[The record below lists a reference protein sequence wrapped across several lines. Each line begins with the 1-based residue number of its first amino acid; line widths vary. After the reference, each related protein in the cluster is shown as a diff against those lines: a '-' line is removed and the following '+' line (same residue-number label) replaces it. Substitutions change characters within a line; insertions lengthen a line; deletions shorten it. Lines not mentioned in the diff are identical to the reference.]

1 MSRFVPQILFVD
13 AYDSFSNNI
22 ISLLEK
28 KLQVSVTKIKIDQTI
43 PDLHIF
49 LAQYQAVVVGPG
61 PGHPNRPEDVGLI
74 NFLWKLEEGHL
85 LPVMGI
91 CLGFQSLVLNFGGQV
106 KPLPEP
112 RHGIPRIITS
122 SEKSIFRGIGYF
134 ESVQYHSLYAS
145 WGDDDLDLEPLAWDR
160 KEDNRTS
167 SDIPGHKVNPK
178 SILMAVKHKHKPFY
192 GIQFH
197 PESICSSKTAQ
208 EIMAAWWTDAQSW
221 NANQRQKSAYTMAN
235 ASFRQVSELNSSLR
249 QTVYSLD
256 LTQALE
262 TAMTDSVSSS
272 RSPSV
277 FSEDGSEFPDQ
288 GSPPSTVS
296 LRSSMLS
303 MNEAGFPA
311 TSTQLL
317 SEVLPQHSLTVP
329 QIYEIV
335 RTTGSDAVVFDSE
348 MHQREVVGTH
358 SIIGVIEPD
367 NMKLEY
373 KIGSDEVRQVQ
384 NGKSISIPLYEYD
397 CDIFCYLQNFMRDYK
412 VDQGDARVPFW
423 GGLMGFISYEACL
436 ETVDINAPNGASGKP
451 DICFIFVKRSI
462 VVDHPNHQIHVQSIK
477 PHDSNWIS
485 STATALT
492 DFPSSSLLSPL
503 PLNVQPQISY
513 PDALDY
519 QRKIQ
524 LCQSSI
530 RSGDSYELCLTTSAT
545 VRALHT
551 PDPYPLFLHL
561 RSLNPA
567 PFSAY
572 LRLGKMTL
580 LSSSPE
586 RFMSWSRPRPCPSN
600 NPPATKSTVQ
610 FRPIKG
616 TAKRYPHGPNKPAI
630 SLNQAEKLLSTPKE
644 RAENLM
650 IVDLIRHDLHEITP
664 YVTVPK
670 LMVVEEYATVFQ
682 LVTVVEG
689 QLIQQ
694 PFRSDYDD
702 NKTFNPG
709 HGKKK
714 RRLLTDENNKN
725 GLSVLASSLPPG
737 SMTGAPKRRSC
748 ALLHELEKRPRGVYS
763 GVVGYMDVGGGG
775 DFSVCIRSAVRWEGE
790 NSSHRSERVEGENQK
805 TEDGGQKRDEWH
817 IGAGGAIT
825 ALSDAKAEWEEMEA
839 KLGSTIRLFS

>member
-1 MSRFVPQILFVD
+1 M
-13 AYDSFSNNI
+13 A
-22 ISLLEK
+22 
-28 KLQVSVTKIKIDQTI
+28 
-43 PDLHIF
+43 
-49 LAQYQAVVVGPG
+49 A
-61 PGHPNRPEDVGLI
+61 
-74 NFLWKLEEGHL
+74 
-85 LPVMGI
+85 
-91 CLGFQSLVLNFGGQV
+91 
-106 KPLPEP
+106 
-112 RHGIPRIITS
+112 RH
-122 SEKSIFRGIGYF
+122 KY
-134 ESVQYHSLYAS
+134 
-145 WGDDDLDLEPLAWDR
+145 
-160 KEDNRTS
+160 
-167 SDIPGHKVNPK
+167 
-178 SILMAVKHKHKPFY
+178 KPFH

-197 PESICSSKTAQ
+197 PESICSSGTAQ
-208 EIMAAWWTDAQSW
+208 EVIAAWWAEAQSW
-221 NANQRQKSAYTMAN
+221 NSNQRQESACVTAN
-235 ASFRQVSELNSSLR
+235 VSFRKAPKMNISMR
-249 QTVYSLD
+249 QTVQSPD
-256 LTQALE
+256 LTQVLE
-262 TAMTDSVSSS
+262 IDSGSSS

-277 FSEDGSEFPDQ
+277 YSENGSELADQ
-288 GSPPSTVS
+288 GSLPSTVS
-296 LRSSMLS
+296 HHSSMLS
-303 MNEAGFPA
+303 LNEAGFPS
-311 TSTQLL
+311 TSPQLL
-317 SEVLPQHSLTVP
+317 TAALPQHSLTVP
-329 QIYEIV
+329 RIYEIV
-335 RTTGSDAVVFDSE
+335 RTTSNDAVILDSE

-367 NMKLEY
+367 SLKLEY
-373 KIGSDEVRQVQ
+373 KIGSNEVRQIQ
-384 NGKSISIPLYEYD
+384 NGKSTLIPLYDFD
-397 CDIFCYLQNFMRDYK
+397 CDIFCYLQNFIQDYK
-412 VDQGDARVPFW
+412 VDQGDTRVPFW
-423 GGLMGFISYEACL
+423 GGLMGYVSYEACL
-436 ETVDINAPNGASGKP
+436 GTVGINSASSVLGEP
-451 DICFIFVKRSI
+451 DICFIFIERSI

-492 DFPSSSLLSPL
+492 NIPPSSPLSPP
-503 PLNVQPQISY
+503 PLSIEPQISY
-513 PDALDY
+513 PDASDY

-586 RFMSWSRPRPCPSN
+586 RFMSWSRPRTCPSN

-616 TAKRYPHGPNKPAI
+616 TVKRYPHGPNRPAMPL
-630 SLNQAEKLLSTPKE
+630 SQAEALLSTSKE

-694 PFRSDYDD
+694 PFHPDCTD
-702 NKTFNPG
+702 NKTINPG
-709 HGKKK
+709 HNEKRKK
-714 RRLLTDENNKN
+714 RLLTKENNKN

-748 ALLHELEKRPRGVYS
+748 TLLHALEKRPRGVYS
-763 GVVGYMDVGGGG
+763 GVVGYIDVGGGG
-775 DFSVCIRSAVRWEGE
+775 DFSVCIRSAVRWEDK
-790 NSSHRSERVEGENQK
+790 NSSHGSEMVEGEIQK
-805 TEDGGQKRDEWH
+805 TKDGGQKRDQWH

-839 KLGSTIRLFS
+839 KLESTMRMFS